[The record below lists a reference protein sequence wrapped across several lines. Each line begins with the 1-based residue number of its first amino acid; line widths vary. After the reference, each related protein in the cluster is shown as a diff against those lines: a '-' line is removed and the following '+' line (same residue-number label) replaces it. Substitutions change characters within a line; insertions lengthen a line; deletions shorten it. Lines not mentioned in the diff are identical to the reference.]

1 MVFLKLHGNA
11 GAVHEDDLPVA
22 CPFFEEGRFEPI
34 LLRGTGG
41 VGDAAFIDVGNP
53 RGVAADVD
61 VGFGHV
67 PLVALARS
75 MLGLDEG
82 HNAVSV
88 ESGTSIKNVKIG
100 GNDRIELRN
109 IVGASG
115 SEYRAHCIYDLLL
128 LGTSI
133 HI

>member
-1 MVFLKLHGNA
+1 MLVCAPLWHPLTGDPSRAEELNFDSFAMVLLKLHGNA

-22 CPFFEEGRFEPI
+22 YPFFEEGRFQPI

-41 VGDAAFIDVGNP
+41 VGNATFVDVSNP
-53 RGVAADVD
+53 SGVAANVD

-88 ESGTSIKNVKIG
+88 ESGTSIKNVK
-100 GNDRIELRN
+100 
-109 IVGASG
+109 A
-115 SEYRAHCIYDLLL
+115 
-128 LGTSI
+128 
-133 HI
+133 

>member
-1 MVFLKLHGNA
+1 LASDDWRSESRRRALTLISFAMVLLKHHGNA

-22 CPFFEEGRFEPI
+22 CPFFEAGRFEPI
-34 LLRGTGG
+34 LLGGTGG

-53 RGVAADVD
+53 SSVAANVD

-88 ESGTSIKNVKIG
+88 
-100 GNDRIELRN
+100 
-109 IVGASG
+109 
-115 SEYRAHCIYDLLL
+115 
-128 LGTSI
+128 
-133 HI
+133 